1 MLPVAQA
8 NASAVRRPVETGRGA
23 GETGRRIKLCL
34 FDRSSFLALRSPIVI
49 VLELVVDLSRVLLV
63 SANL

>member
-1 MLPVAQA
+1 V
-8 NASAVRRPVETGRGA
+8 SAGRRA
-23 GETGRRIKLCL
+23 GETGRRIGGSAGRRAGETCRRIKLCL